1 MKERVEDIRLDR
13 QAEVLTGTSYS
24 PPDNIEHLEV
34 AKDKI
39 ISTVVK

>member
-13 QAEVLTGTSYS
+13 QVEVLTGTSYS

-34 AKDKI
+34 AKGKI
-39 ISTVVK
+39 IRAVVK

>member
-13 QAEVLTGTSYS
+13 QVEVLTGTSCS
-24 PPDNIEHLEV
+24 PADNTEHVEV

-39 ISTVVK
+39 ISAVLK

>member
-13 QAEVLTGTSYS
+13 QVEVLTGTSYS

-39 ISTVVK
+39 IRAVVT